1 MAQGKTKGTTQ
12 GPVIFILFTF
22 YSHYTVIKCFFFFYQ
37 ALELKETEPKMKQG
51 IEYFG
56 KLALN

>member
-1 MAQGKTKGTTQ
+1 M
-12 GPVIFILFTF
+12 
-22 YSHYTVIKCFFFFYQ
+22 FFFYQ

-56 KLALN
+56 KLALNWIAVCLSFPSSQNQIQARII